1 MTVDEML
8 TRISSVELSEWRVYA
23 GLYGLRRERADLRA
37 GIVAATLANIHR
49 KKGGKRFAPSDF
61 MPKTPT
67 TEPAPRATADV
78 TPGSQSFA
86 TYLRMFKKRDGH

>member
-8 TRISSVELSEWRVYA
+8 TRISSLELSEWRVYA
-23 GLYGLRRERADLRA
+23 QLYGLRRERADLRS
-37 GIVAATLANIHR
+37 GIIAATLANIHR

-61 MPKTPT
+61 MPKDRAESTP
-67 TEPAPRATADV
+67 ARATADV

-86 TYLRMFKKRDGH
+86 NYLRMFKRRDGH